1 MKLQDSWSNPYSE
14 NTFLDWDEVP
24 PDSPL
29 AEVLI
34 IWTLEAPVL
43 FLLTLYLDQVM
54 GCLVC
59 ESSRT
64 CVRAS
69 VRA

>member
-1 MKLQDSWSNPYSE
+1 M
-14 NTFLDWDEVP
+14 P

-59 ESSRT
+59 VCELAHV
-64 CVRAS
+64 CAS
-69 VRA
+69 VSARVSRPPSCLCWTLIR